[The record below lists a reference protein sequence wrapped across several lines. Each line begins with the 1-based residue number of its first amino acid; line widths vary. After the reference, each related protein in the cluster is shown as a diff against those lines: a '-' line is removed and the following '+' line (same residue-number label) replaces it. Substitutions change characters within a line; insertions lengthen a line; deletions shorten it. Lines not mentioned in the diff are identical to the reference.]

1 MNELPPEVL
10 AAFREYVMFRGDVL
24 MFEHEL
30 KSLKAGGQCDL
41 VAKGEIRL
49 EHMKKIQQQAREKL
63 NTIISLKRVSSEE
76 IVKALS

>member
-1 MNELPPEVL
+1 MNKLPPEVA
-10 AAFREYVMFRGDVL
+10 AAFRKYVSFRGDVL

-30 KSLKAGGQCDL
+30 QALKAAGQCDL

-63 NTIISLKRVSSEE
+63 NSLIACKQVSSKD